1 MARKAVKTTA
11 ATAKSSAAVVDVR
24 NVETSH
30 ETSFSIVIGAFPGSE
45 ARMAAL
51 WSRALGADVSFKVVT
66 MRPDEPI
73 SEQIIDCLA
82 DTEVSDVFVYSP
94 ANTFPPKHLN
104 VGELE
109 TPYVFINKN
118 GVRTFNHRLP
128 VHVDKSKV
136 MDILAVEKPR
146 SEEEILKDVAAL
158 VASQP
163 VEASFHF
170 GNIVT
175 PVVRANPCEHV
186 VIEAFIHKKFVC
198 TNAVGW
204 KAIEHLVDRLLKE

>member
-1 MARKAVKTTA
+1 
-11 ATAKSSAAVVDVR
+11 
-24 NVETSH
+24 
-30 ETSFSIVIGAFPGSE
+30 
-45 ARMAAL
+45 MAAL
-51 WSRALGADVSFKVVT
+51 WSRALGDDVRFKVLTVH
-66 MRPDEPI
+66 PDEPV
-73 SEQIIDCLA
+73 SEQLVDCLA
-82 DTEVSDVFVYSP
+82 DSEVSEVFVYSP

-109 TPYVFINKN
+109 TPYVYISKN
-118 GVRTFNHRLP
+118 GVHTFNHRLP
-128 VHVDKSKV
+128 VRADKAGL
-136 MDILAVEKPR
+136 MDILAVEDPR

-163 VEASFHF
+163 VEASFQF

-175 PVVRANPCEHV
+175 PVLRGNPCEHV

-204 KAIEHLVDRLLKE
+204 KAIEHLVDKLLKE